1 MSKKDHIV
9 VAIDGPAGAGKS
21 AVARKVAGRLS
32 LLYIDSGAMYR
43 AVAWKALDGGV
54 DRSDEEAVTR
64 MASDMKIELKL
75 TAASTRVFV
84 DGKEITSFI
93 RTPEVTDVSSKIST
107 IEEVRR
113 ILVRRQQALGRETG
127 VVMEGRDIGTVVFPD
142 SRYKFYLDAS
152 IHERARRRKLD
163 LEQAGYDVD
172 LDKLEREVAERDER
186 DSTRSASPLRKVDD
200 ATLIDT
206 TDMSIE
212 EVVDAIADRV
222 EKIASER
229 AAEGFLGA

>member
-1 MSKKDHIV
+1 MSEKDHIV

-21 AVARKVAGRLS
+21 TVARKVASRLA

-54 DRSDEEAVTR
+54 DLSDEEAVTR
-64 MASDMKIELKL
+64 MASDMKIELKP
-75 TAASTRVFV
+75 AAESTRVFV
-84 DGKEITSFI
+84 DGKEITAFI
-93 RTPEVTDVSSKIST
+93 RTPEVTDISSKIST
-107 IEEVRR
+107 IEEVRG
-113 ILVRRQQALGRETG
+113 ILVGQQQVMGRETG

-142 SRYKFYLDAS
+142 SLYKFYLDAS
-152 IHERARRRKLD
+152 VHERARRRKQD

-172 LDKLEREVAERDER
+172 LDKLEEEVAERDER

-206 TDMSIE
+206 TGMSIE

-222 EKIASER
+222 EKIASKR
-229 AAEGFLGA
+229 AAEGL